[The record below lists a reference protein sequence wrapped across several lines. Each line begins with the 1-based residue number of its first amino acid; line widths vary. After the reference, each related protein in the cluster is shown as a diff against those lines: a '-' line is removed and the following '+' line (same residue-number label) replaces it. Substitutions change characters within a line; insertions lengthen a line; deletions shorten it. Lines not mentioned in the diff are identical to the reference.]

1 MIISDYTEHELE
13 YFRKSCNF
21 VGTEKDLFELR
32 SKGIPL
38 ERIAEQ
44 LDMSV
49 DGIKKVSRKV
59 NKKIVTALTIH

>member
-1 MIISDYTEHELE
+1 MIIADYTEHELE
-13 YFRKSCNF
+13 YFRRSCNF
-21 VGTEKDLFELR
+21 VGNEKELFELR

>member
-21 VGTEKDLFELR
+21 VGNEKEVFELR

-38 ERIAEQ
+38 EQVAEYIN
-44 LDMSV
+44 MSV
-49 DGIKKVSRKV
+49 DGVKKVSRKV
-59 NKKIVTALTIH
+59 NRKIVTALTIH